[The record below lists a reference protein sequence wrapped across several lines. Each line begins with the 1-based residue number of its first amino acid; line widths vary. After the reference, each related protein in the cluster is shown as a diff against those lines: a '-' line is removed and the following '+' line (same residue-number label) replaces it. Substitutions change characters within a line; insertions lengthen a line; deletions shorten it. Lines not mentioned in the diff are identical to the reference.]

1 MSIVDGA
8 SDINDYGDYFRLK
21 NNYVLPRFIALIL
34 GVGSSNEM
42 FASVIFSKVREEMNQ
57 QTRI

>member
-8 SDINDYGDYFRLK
+8 SDIIDSGDYFRLK

-34 GVGSSNEM
+34 GVGS
-42 FASVIFSKVREEMNQ
+42 
-57 QTRI
+57 

>member
-8 SDINDYGDYFRLK
+8 SDIIDSGDYFRLM

-34 GVGSSNEM
+34 GVGS
-42 FASVIFSKVREEMNQ
+42 
-57 QTRI
+57 